1 MLGEDERAA
10 LPWDLV
16 VSREVQVLGAHG
28 MAARDYPAM
37 LAMIADGRLE
47 PQRLLGKLVDLEQ
60 AGEVL
65 MAMDRPV
72 PAQAGIVV
80 ATI

>member
-1 MLGEDERAA
+1 
-10 LPWDLV
+10 
-16 VSREVQVLGAHG
+16 

-47 PQRLLGKLVDLEQ
+47 PQRLLGEVVDLEQ

>member
-16 VSREVQVLGAHG
+16 VANEMQVLGSHG

-47 PQRLLGKLVDLEQ
+47 PQRLLGEVVDLEQ

-65 MAMDRPV
+65 MSMDRPV

>member
-1 MLGEDERAA
+1 MCGQDERRSRGPS
-10 LPWDLV
+10 LSR
-16 VSREVQVLGAHG
+16 VSCRYSARMARPRE
-28 MAARDYPAM
+28 YPAM

-47 PQRLLGKLVDLEQ
+47 PQRLLGEVIDLEQ
-60 AGEVL
+60 AGEAL
-65 MAMDRPV
+65 MAMDRSV